1 MGSYE
6 DEYRKYYLD
15 TKTKLKIKSDK
26 RSLKNK
32 SDSLKKRTLN
42 FDSFEDIYPKKK
54 YNEKNVYSDEKIYT
68 DENIYRD
75 EEIYSDENIYTDKE
89 IYSTKKESIN
99 TKTIN
104 KGGNSYRGIGTYRGI
119 DSYNNNQNNYGG
131 FDGYNG
137 RAYYGNNLYN
147 GLNII
152 KEEKSVLSKLGNRII
167 IELLLTLLLFASV
180 IGIKSLP
187 YKETRAI
194 YTTFKGI
201 VNTGFE
207 YKDFMEYVKTI
218 DVMKEI
224 NNIKENLNIDEYREI
239 ESGDI
244 NTFKLDK
251 NDENVDDITS
261 DNVQKDIN

>member
-15 TKTKLKIKSDK
+15 ARAKLKIKSDN
-26 RSLKNK
+26 RLFKNK
-32 SDSLKKRTLN
+32 SDLLKKRTLN

-54 YNEKNVYSDEKIYT
+54 YNEKNIY
-68 DENIYRD
+68 N
-75 EEIYSDENIYTDKE
+75 DENIYTDE
-89 IYSTKKESIN
+89 DIYIDEDIYTGENVYSRKKESID
-99 TKTIN
+99 TRKIN
-104 KGGNSYRGIGTYRGI
+104 KGGDSYRGVGTYRGI
-119 DSYNNNQNNYGG
+119 DSYNDNQNNYGG
-131 FDGYNG
+131 FDSYNG
-137 RAYYGNNLYN
+137 RAYYGNNLYT
-147 GLNII
+147 GLNTI
-152 KEEKSVLSKLGNRII
+152 KEEKSVLSRLGNRII

-180 IGIKSLP
+180 IGIKALP

-207 YKDFMEYVKTI
+207 YNDFMEYVKTI

-224 NNIKENLNIDEYREI
+224 NDIKENLNIDEYKEI
-239 ESGDI
+239 ESDDI

-261 DNVQKDIN
+261 DNVQEDIN